1 MSVLLGK
8 RTTTAVT
15 VSIEGIT
22 EPATFKHLP
31 DALAALW
38 ESLRVLPLGAVQ
50 ADAYQYFLTRPDAV
64 ERVTEFLTRDGRL
77 DLSFALVGWSHLVTI
92 QPAAA

>member
-1 MSVLLGK
+1 MP
-8 RTTTAVT
+8 TAPMREPVT
-15 VSIEGIT
+15 VSIEGVT

-38 ESLRVLPLGAVQ
+38 ESLRALPLGAVQ
-50 ADAYQYFLTRPDAV
+50 ADAYRYFLTRPDAV

-77 DLSFALVGWSHLVTI
+77 DLTFALAGRCHLVSVA
-92 QPAAA
+92 PAVR